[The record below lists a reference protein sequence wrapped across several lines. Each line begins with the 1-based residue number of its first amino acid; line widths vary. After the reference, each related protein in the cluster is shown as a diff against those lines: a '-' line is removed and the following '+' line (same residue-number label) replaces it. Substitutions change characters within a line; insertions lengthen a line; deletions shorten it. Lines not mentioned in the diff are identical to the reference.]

1 MEPERT
7 EDAMAE
13 IIAIQDQVAT
23 KRLFFD
29 DAYLTEFDAGVV
41 GRTVFEGKPAVILD
55 QTAFYPEAGG
65 QSCDRGTING
75 IAVLQVVEDEEA
87 IVHVLERAIEADAV
101 NGRIDGPRRFDRM
114 QQHSG
119 QHILSQ
125 AFYEVVKGAT
135 MSFHIGDE
143 VSTLEIGIPKIS
155 DAGLDL
161 VEVRAN
167 AVVFEDREI
176 KTYFVPEDRIG
187 TIPLRK
193 PPKKEGPIRVVEVSG
208 FDYSACGGTHCR
220 RAGEIGLIKVT
231 KTDRIRNNLR
241 FEFVCGGRAL
251 RDYQEKNRTVRQAA
265 AFFSVADSDVAAS
278 IEKSLAEIKALK
290 KKAKKLE
297 ERIASYEAHDIIH
310 ASQGKVIQ
318 AVFEDKS
325 PEEVRFLAIQVIRNA
340 ERIVLFGAHG
350 ETQSHLI
357 LAAAEGLGLDVRT
370 LIPAVS
376 AVVQVRGGGS
386 PSLVEL
392 VTTEKDKLGPALEAA
407 RKFLE

>member
-1 MEPERT
+1 
-7 EDAMAE
+7 MAE
-13 IIAIQDQVAT
+13 T
-23 KRLFFD
+23 KKLYFE
-29 DAYLTEFDAGVV
+29 DAYLTQFEARVV
-41 GRTVFEGKPAVILD
+41 GRTAFEGKPAIILD
-55 QTAFYPEAGG
+55 RSAFYPEAGG
-65 QSCDRGTING
+65 QSCDRGTIDG
-75 IAVLQVVEDEEA
+75 IAVLQVVEDGEA
-87 IVHVLERAIEADAV
+87 IVHVLERAIEADTV
-101 NGRIDGPRRFDRM
+101 HGRIDWPRRFDRM

-125 AFYEVVKGAT
+125 AFYEVVKGTT
-135 MSFHIGDE
+135 MSFHIGED
-143 VSTLEIGIPKIS
+143 VSSVEIGVPKIS
-155 DAGLDL
+155 DADLDR
-161 VEVRAN
+161 VEARAN

-176 KTYFVPEDRIG
+176 KTYFVPDDRIG
-187 TIPLRK
+187 TVPLRK

-231 KTDRIRNNLR
+231 KADRIRNNLR

-251 RDYQEKNRTVRQAA
+251 RDYREKNRTVRQAA
-265 AFFSVADSDVAAS
+265 AFFSVADRDVATTVG
-278 IEKSLAEIKALK
+278 KSLTEIKALK
-290 KKAKKLE
+290 KKARKLE
-297 ERIASYEAHDIIH
+297 ERIASYEAWEVIRG
-310 ASQGKVIQ
+310 AQGKVVQ

-325 PEEVRFLAIQVIRNA
+325 PEEARFLAVQIIHNA

-350 ETQSHLI
+350 ETQTHLV

-376 AVVQVRGGGS
+376 AVIQVRGGGS

-392 VTTEKDKLGPALEAA
+392 VTTEKSKVGSALEAA

>member
-1 MEPERT
+1 MENTGPIENS
-7 EDAMAE
+7 
-13 IIAIQDQVAT
+13 VKT
-23 KRLFFD
+23 KKLYFENS
-29 DAYLTEFDAGVV
+29 YLAEFDARVV
-41 GRTVFEGKPAVILD
+41 GRRAFEGQPAIILD

-65 QSCDRGTING
+65 QSCDRGTIDG
-75 IAVLQVVEDEEA
+75 VAVLQVLEDGEA
-87 IVHVLERAIEADAV
+87 IVHILERAIDADSV
-101 NGRIDGPRRFDRM
+101 HGRIDWARRFDRM

-125 AFYEVVKGAT
+125 AFYEVVKGVT

-143 VSTLEIGIPKIS
+143 VSTLEIEVPKIS
-155 DAGLDL
+155 DPDLDR
-161 VEVRAN
+161 VEARAN
-167 AVVFEDREI
+167 AVLFEDREI

-193 PPKKEGPIRVVEVSG
+193 PPKKEGLIRVVEVSG

-231 KTDRIRNNLR
+231 KADRIRNNLR

-265 AFFSVADSDVAAS
+265 AFFSIADRDIAAT
-278 IEKSLAEIKALK
+278 IEKSLAEIRAIK
-290 KKAKKLE
+290 KKARKLE
-297 ERIASYEAHDIIH
+297 ERIASYEAREIIH
-310 ASQGKVIQ
+310 GAQGKVIQ

-325 PEEVRFLAIQVIRNA
+325 PEEARFLAVQVIHHA
-340 ERIVLFGAHG
+340 ELIVLFGAHG
-350 ETQSHLI
+350 ENQSHLI

-376 AVVQVRGGGS
+376 AVIQVRGGGS

-392 VTTEKDKLGPALEAA
+392 VTKEKDKLGPALEAA

>member
-1 MEPERT
+1 
-7 EDAMAE
+7 
-13 IIAIQDQVAT
+13 
-23 KRLFFD
+23 
-29 DAYLTEFDAGVV
+29 
-41 GRTVFEGKPAVILD
+41 
-55 QTAFYPEAGG
+55 
-65 QSCDRGTING
+65 
-75 IAVLQVVEDEEA
+75 
-87 IVHVLERAIEADAV
+87 
-101 NGRIDGPRRFDRM
+101 M

-220 RAGEIGLIKVT
+220 RAGEIGLIKVV
-231 KTDRIRNNLR
+231 KADRIRNNLR

-251 RDYQEKNRTVRQAA
+251 RDYQEKNRTVRKAA

-278 IEKSLAEIKALK
+278 IAKSLAEIKALK
-290 KKAKKLE
+290 KKARKLE
-297 ERIASYEAHDIIH
+297 ERVASYEARELIH
-310 ASQGKVIQ
+310 AAQGKVIQ

-325 PEEVRFLAIQVIRNA
+325 PEEARFLAVQVIHNA
-340 ERIVLFGAHG
+340 ERIVLFGSHG

-370 LIPAVS
+370 LIPVVS

>member
-1 MEPERT
+1 MAETKKLYFEDAYLAEFDARVVERT
-7 EDAMAE
+7 E
-13 IIAIQDQVAT
+13 I
-23 KRLFFD
+23 
-29 DAYLTEFDAGVV
+29 
-41 GRTVFEGKPAVILD
+41 EGKPAVILD

-75 IAVLQVVEDEEA
+75 IAVLQVVEDGEG
-87 IVHVLERAIEADAV
+87 IVHVLERAIEADTV
-101 NGRIDGPRRFDRM
+101 HGRIDWPRRFDRM

-135 MSFHIGDE
+135 MSFHIGED
-143 VSTLEIGIPKIS
+143 VSSVEIGVPKIS
-155 DAGLDL
+155 DADLDR
-161 VEVRAN
+161 VEARAN
-167 AVVFEDREI
+167 AVLFEDREI

-187 TIPLRK
+187 TVPLRK

-265 AFFSVADSDVAAS
+265 AFFSVADRDVATTVG
-278 IEKSLAEIKALK
+278 KSLTEIKALK
-290 KKAKKLE
+290 KKARKLE
-297 ERIASYEAHDIIH
+297 ERIASYEAREIIH
-310 ASQGKVIQ
+310 GAQGKIIQ

-325 PEEVRFLAIQVIRNA
+325 PEEARFLAVQIIHNA

-357 LAAAEGLGLDVRT
+357 LAAADGLGLDVRT
-370 LIPAVS
+370 LIPVVS

>member
-1 MEPERT
+1 
-7 EDAMAE
+7 MAE
-13 IIAIQDQVAT
+13 T
-23 KRLFFD
+23 KKLYFE
-29 DAYLTEFDAGVV
+29 DAYLTEFEARVV
-41 GRTVFEGKPAVILD
+41 RRTAFEGKPAIILD
-55 QTAFYPEAGG
+55 RTAFYPEAGG
-65 QSCDRGTING
+65 QPCDRGTIDG
-75 IAVLQVVEDEEA
+75 IAVLQVVEDGAA

-101 NGRIDGPRRFDRM
+101 HGRIDGPRRFDRM

-135 MSFHIGDE
+135 MSFHIGED
-143 VSTLEIGIPKIS
+143 VSSVEIGVPKTS
-155 DAGLDL
+155 DADLDR
-161 VEVRAN
+161 VEARAN
-167 AVVFEDREI
+167 AVLFEDREI

-187 TIPLRK
+187 TVPLRK
-193 PPKKEGPIRVVEVSG
+193 PPKIEGPIRVVEVSG

-231 KTDRIRNNLR
+231 KADRIRNNLR

-265 AFFSVADSDVAAS
+265 AFFSVADRDVATTVG
-278 IEKSLAEIKALK
+278 KSLTEIKALK
-290 KKAKKLE
+290 KKARKLE
-297 ERIASYEAHDIIH
+297 ERIASYEAWEVIRS
-310 ASQGKVIQ
+310 AQGKVVQ

-325 PEEVRFLAIQVIRNA
+325 PEETRFLAVQVIHNA

-376 AVVQVRGGGS
+376 AVIQVRGGGS

-392 VTTEKDKLGPALEAA
+392 VTTEKGKVGPALEAA

>member
-1 MEPERT
+1 
-7 EDAMAE
+7 MAE
-13 IIAIQDQVAT
+13 IIAIQDQVPT

-29 DAYLTEFDAGVV
+29 DAYLTEFDARVV
-41 GRTVFEGKPAVILD
+41 ERREIEGRPAIVLD
-55 QTAFYPEAGG
+55 RTAFYPEAGG
-65 QSCDRGTING
+65 QSCDQGTIDG
-75 IAVLQVVEDEEA
+75 IAVLQVVEDGER
-87 IVHVLERAIEADAV
+87 IIHVLERAIDTDTV
-101 NGRIDGPRRFDRM
+101 HGRIDGPRRFDRM

-143 VSTLEIGIPKIS
+143 VSTLEIGLPKIS
-155 DAGLDL
+155 DADLDK
-161 VEVRAN
+161 VEARAN

-187 TIPLRK
+187 TVPLRK
-193 PPKKEGPIRVVEVSG
+193 PPKKKGPIRVVEVSG

-231 KTDRIRNNLR
+231 KADRIRNNLR

-265 AFFSVADSDVAAS
+265 AFFSVADSDVTAS

-290 KKAKKLE
+290 KKARKIE
-297 ERIASYEAHDIIH
+297 ERIASYEAHEIIH
-310 ASQGKVIQ
+310 GAQGKVIQ

-325 PEEVRFLAIQVIRNA
+325 PEEARFLAIQVIRNA
-340 ERIVLFGAHG
+340 ERIVLFGAYG

>member
-1 MEPERT
+1 
-7 EDAMAE
+7 MAE
-13 IIAIQDQVAT
+13 T
-23 KRLFFD
+23 KKLYFE
-29 DAYLTEFDAGVV
+29 DAYLTDFDARVV
-41 GRTVFEGKPAVILD
+41 GQTVFEGKPAVILD

-65 QSCDRGTING
+65 QSCDRGTIDG
-75 IAVLQVVEDEEA
+75 VAVLQVLEDGEA
-87 IVHVLERAIEADAV
+87 IVHVLERTIDADSV
-101 NGRIDGPRRFDRM
+101 HGRIDWARRFDRM

-125 AFYEVVKGAT
+125 AFYEVVKGVT
-135 MSFHIGDE
+135 MSFHIGED
-143 VSTLEIGIPKIS
+143 VSSVEIGVPKLS
-155 DAGLDL
+155 DADLDR
-161 VEVRAN
+161 VEARAN
-167 AVVFEDREI
+167 AVLFEDREI

-193 PPKKEGPIRVVEVSG
+193 PPKKEGRIRVVEVSK

-231 KTDRIRNNLR
+231 KADRIRNNLR

-265 AFFSVADSDVAAS
+265 AFFSVADRDVAATVG
-278 IEKSLAEIKALK
+278 KSLTEIKTLM
-290 KKAKKLE
+290 KKARKLE
-297 ERIASYEAHDIIH
+297 ERIASYEAREIIH
-310 ASQGKVIQ
+310 GAQGKVIQ
-318 AVFEDKS
+318 MVFEDKS
-325 PEEVRFLAIQVIRNA
+325 PEEVRFLAVQVVHGA

-350 ETQSHLI
+350 ENQSHLI

-376 AVVQVRGGGS
+376 AVVQVKGGGS

-392 VTTEKDKLGPALEAA
+392 VTKEKDKLGSALEAA

>member
-1 MEPERT
+1 
-7 EDAMAE
+7 MAE
-13 IIAIQDQVAT
+13 T
-23 KRLFFD
+23 KKLYFE
-29 DAYLTEFDAGVV
+29 DAYLAEFEARVV
-41 GRTVFEGKPAVILD
+41 GRTVFEGRPAIILD
-55 QTAFYPEAGG
+55 RTAFYPEAGG
-65 QSCDRGTING
+65 QSCDRGTIDG
-75 IAVLQVVEDEEA
+75 VAVLQVIEDGEA
-87 IVHVLERAIEADAV
+87 IVHVLERAIEADTV
-101 NGRIDGPRRFDRM
+101 HGRIDGPRRFDRM

-135 MSFHIGDE
+135 MSFHIGED
-143 VSTLEIGIPKIS
+143 VSSVEIGVPKIS
-155 DAGLDL
+155 DADLDR
-161 VEVRAN
+161 VEARAN
-167 AVVFEDREI
+167 AVLFEDREI

-231 KTDRIRNNLR
+231 KADRIRNNLR

-251 RDYQEKNRTVRQAA
+251 RDYQEKNRTIRQAA
-265 AFFSVADSDVAAS
+265 AFFSVADRDIAAT
-278 IEKSLAEIKALK
+278 IGKSLAEIRAIK
-290 KKAKKLE
+290 KKARKLE
-297 ERIASYEAHDIIH
+297 ERIASYEACEIIH
-310 ASQGKVIQ
+310 GAQGKVIQ

-325 PEEVRFLAIQVIRNA
+325 PEEARFLAVQVIHHA
-340 ERIVLFGAHG
+340 ELIVLFGAHG
-350 ETQSHLI
+350 ENQSHLI

-392 VTTEKDKLGPALEAA
+392 VTTEKGKLGPALEAA

>member
-1 MEPERT
+1 
-7 EDAMAE
+7 MAE
-13 IIAIQDQVAT
+13 T
-23 KRLFFD
+23 KKLYFE
-29 DAYLTEFDAGVV
+29 DAYLIEFDARVIEKREIE
-41 GRTVFEGKPAVILD
+41 GRPAIILD
-55 QTAFYPEAGG
+55 RTAFYPEAGG
-65 QSCDRGTING
+65 QSCDRGTIDG
-75 IAVLQVVEDEEA
+75 IAVLQVVEDGEA
-87 IVHVLERAIEADAV
+87 IVHVLERAIEADTV
-101 NGRIDGPRRFDRM
+101 HGRIDWPRRFDRM

-135 MSFHIGDE
+135 MSFHIGED
-143 VSTLEIGIPKIS
+143 VSSVEIGVPKIS
-155 DAGLDL
+155 DADLDR
-161 VEVRAN
+161 VEARAN
-167 AVVFEDREI
+167 AVLFEDREI
-176 KTYFVPEDRIG
+176 KTYFVPEERIG
-187 TIPLRK
+187 AVPLRK

-231 KTDRIRNNLR
+231 KADRIRNNLR

-265 AFFSVADSDVAAS
+265 AFFSVADRDVATTVG
-278 IEKSLAEIKALK
+278 KSLTEIKALK
-290 KKAKKLE
+290 KKARKLE
-297 ERIASYEAHDIIH
+297 ERIASYEAREIIH
-310 ASQGKVIQ
+310 GAQGKVIQ

-325 PEEVRFLAIQVIRNA
+325 PEEARFLAVQVIHHA
-340 ERIVLFGAHG
+340 ELIVLFGAHG
-350 ETQSHLI
+350 ENQSHLI